1 MRDGGHL
8 GALVFVTIQRP
19 TDYEDV
25 DESAVAAY
33 AQVSG
38 WISCPELTVSSRRC
52 PAHGMAGRASGDCRL
67 AGNGRIVVLG
77 ITREGWWQAMAADP
91 EINLVDPD
99 VYLRSGAPH
108 EQSTWLREHAP
119 VFWV

>member
-1 MRDGGHL
+1 M
-8 GALVFVTIQRP
+8 
-19 TDYEDV
+19 
-25 DESAVAAY
+25 
-33 AQVSG
+33 G
-38 WISCPELTVSSRRC
+38 WR
-52 PAHGMAGRASGDCRL
+52 GRASGDCRL

-108 EQSTWLREHAP
+108 EQFT
-119 VFWV
+119 